1 MPDLQKLQQ
10 YMILV
15 DQLVEVA
22 EKEDIAEC
30 ARLLAMN
37 VAHYKRRYGELPLED
52 QLSMIVTDDINDQQ
66 AELVIDGME
75 TLAGMMGTVI
85 EGMDQK
91 VEH

>member
-1 MPDLQKLQQ
+1 
-10 YMILV
+10 MILV

-30 ARLLAMN
+30 ARLLAMK
-37 VAHYKRRYGELPLED
+37 VAHYKRRFGELSLED
-52 QLSMIVTDDINDQQ
+52 RLAMIGAEEINDQQ

-75 TLAGMMGTVI
+75 TLVCMLGSVM
-85 EGMDQK
+85 EGREK

>member
-66 AELVIDGME
+66 AELGIDGME

-85 EGMDQK
+85 EGMDK
-91 VEH
+91 KIEH

>member
-1 MPDLQKLQQ
+1 MSDLQKLQQ

-15 DQLVEVA
+15 DNLVEVA

-37 VAHYKRRYGELPLED
+37 VAHYKKRYGELPLED
-52 QLSMIVTDDINDQQ
+52 QLAMTNAEEINDQQ

-75 TLAGMMGTVI
+75 TLAGVLGNVI
-85 EGMDQK
+85 EGREK

>member
-1 MPDLQKLQQ
+1 MSDLQRLHQ

-15 DQLVEVA
+15 DNLVEIA

-37 VAHYKRRYGELPLED
+37 VAHYKKRYGELLLED
-52 QLSMIVTDDINDQQ
+52 QLSMRTSDAINDQQ

-75 TLAGMMGTVI
+75 TLAGMLGTVI
-85 EGMDQK
+85 EDGEK